1 MKVRTMRRAV
11 LQATC
16 LRLTMNPVS
25 IGSGPSR
32 TRHAVAAPA
41 EGVDGIAAVNATT
54 QADIKSTA
62 EARASFA
69 IIR

>member
-1 MKVRTMRRAV
+1 MKLRTMRRAV

-16 LRLTMNPVS
+16 LRFAMNPVS

-32 TRHAVAAPA
+32 TWHAVAASA
-41 EGVDGIAAVNATT
+41 EGMVAVEATT
-54 QADIKSTA
+54 KADVRSRI
-62 EARASFA
+62 EAHAIFA